1 MPAKKG
7 LYANINAKRKRIAAG
22 SGEKMRKPGAKGAP
36 TAANFRRSAKTAK
49 KKQILSG
56 DPKLSSSPQVFT
68 TLIITMITSEYGKQ
82 NIHANETPPRVIPN
96 YPINKNPIMTNEA
109 ERFNGWA
116 AMLGFV
122 AALGAYITTGQI
134 IPGIF

>member
-1 MPAKKG
+1 MPAKRG
-7 LYANINAKRKRIAAG
+7 LYANIHAKRKRIAAG

-56 DPKLSSSPQVFT
+56 DPKLSSSPQVFP
-68 TLIITMITSEYGKQ
+68 TLIITMITTEYGKQ

-134 IPGIF
+134 IPGVF

>member
-1 MPAKKG
+1 MPAKRG
-7 LYANINAKRKRIAAG
+7 LYANIHAKRKRIAAG

-56 DPKLSSSPQVFT
+56 DPKLSSSPQVFP
-68 TLIITMITSEYGKQ
+68 TLIITMITTEYGKQ
-82 NIHANETPPRVIPN
+82 NIHANETPARVIPN